1 MGHGC
6 FLVGCGDQSRTF
18 SMKAANAASMEQASL
33 TQRVAKLEKDL
44 KKEAARAERAE
55 QARLN

>member
-1 MGHGC
+1 MKQ
-6 FLVGCGDQSRTF
+6 LRKASL
-18 SMKAANAASMEQASL
+18 KAANAASMEQASL